1 MLYFKHSQKMV
12 STQHAPVFLVYIYIY
27 IYIYI
32 YLTATDTPF
41 SMKSLFPIAKDI
53 FQSLSISCGVIKSVR
68 FRSILRN

>member
-12 STQHAPVFLVYIYIY
+12 STQHAPVFLVYIY